1 MKLNVAASF
10 GRRVSAKTARVAAS
24 VAAMVALVLLASCG
38 GGTTTESAL
47 VPSRAIAFGDGVADV
62 GQDGGKV
69 YSVKDGSLTTWV
81 QEVAANYGVSITAQS
96 AGGQGWARGNA
107 RIALK
112 PDAAGV
118 ATTLTVNEQVD
129 AFLASNS
136 IGSNDVIFLSAG
148 TSDLLAQTAAVIA
161 GSISPD
167 QGVANMQA
175 AAKAL
180 GAIASRL
187 SDAGAKHVVVAGL
200 YDMGRSPYA
209 ASTGQTTFMAN
220 ASLAFNTA
228 LLIDMVNLGANVLYV
243 DTPYQYNLYINQP
256 SSYGFTNATTAA
268 CTTSADACT
277 PSTIVAGADYNSYV
291 FADGIYATP
300 ITQRRFGDV
309 AFSRMKSRW

>member
-10 GRRVSAKTARVAAS
+10 GRRVSTKAAS
-24 VAAMVALVLLASCG
+24 VAAIVALVLLASCG

-69 YSVKDGSLTTWV
+69 YGVKDGSSGTWV
-81 QEVAANYGVSITAQS
+81 QQAAANYGVSITAQS

-129 AFLASNS
+129 AFLSSNS

-148 TSDLLAQTAAVIA
+148 TSDVLAQTAAVIA
-161 GSISPD
+161 GSITPE
-167 QGVANMQA
+167 QGVANVQA

-180 GAIASRL
+180 GAIARRL
-187 SDAGAKHVVVAGL
+187 ADAGGKHVVLTGP

-209 ASTGQTTFMAN
+209 ASTGQVSFMTN
-220 ASLAFNTA
+220 ASSAFNIA
-228 LLIDMVNLGANVLYV
+228 LLIDIVNLGANVLYV
-243 DTPYQYNLYINQP
+243 DTEKQYNLYINQP
-256 SSYGFTNATTAA
+256 ASYGFTNSAAAA
-268 CTTSADACT
+268 CTTTADACT
-277 PSTIVAGADYNSYV
+277 PSTIAPGVDYNTYV
-291 FADGIYATP
+291 FADGIYPTP
-300 ITQRRFGDV
+300 IAQRRFGDTV
-309 AFSRMKSRW
+309 YLGMKSRW

>member
-1 MKLNVAASF
+1 MA
-10 GRRVSAKTARVAAS
+10 
-24 VAAMVALVLLASCG
+24 ALVLLASCG
-38 GGTTTESAL
+38 GGTTTESSL
-47 VPSRAIAFGDGVADV
+47 VPTRAMAFGDGVADV

-81 QEVAANYGVSITAQS
+81 QEAAADYGVSITAQS

-129 AFLASNS
+129 AFLASNT
-136 IGSNDVIFLSAG
+136 IGSSDVIFLSAG
-148 TSDLLAQTAAVIA
+148 TSDLLVQTAAVIA
-161 GSISPD
+161 GSITPD
-167 QGVANMQA
+167 QGVANVQA

-180 GAIASRL
+180 SAIARRL
-187 SDAGAKHVVVAGL
+187 ADAGAKHVVVAGL

-209 ASTGQTTFMAN
+209 ASTGQTTFMSN

-243 DTPYQYNLYINQP
+243 DAAYQYNLYINQP
-256 SSYGFTNATTAA
+256 TSYGFTNSSAAA
-268 CTTSADACT
+268 CTTTADVCT
-277 PSTIVAGADYNSYV
+277 PSTIVAGVDYNAYV
-291 FADGIYATP
+291 FADDRYLTP
-300 ITQRRFGDV
+300 IAQRRFGDV
-309 AFSRMKSRW
+309 AYSRMKSRW

>member
-10 GRRVSAKTARVAAS
+10 GRRVSAKAAS
-24 VAAMVALVLLASCG
+24 VAAITALVLLASCG
-38 GGTTTESAL
+38 GGTTTESSL

-81 QEVAANYGVSITAQS
+81 QEAAADYGVSITAQS

-107 RIALK
+107 RVALK

-118 ATTLTVNEQVD
+118 ANTLTVSEQVD

-148 TSDLLAQTAAVIA
+148 TSDLLVQTAAVIA
-161 GSISPD
+161 GSITPD
-167 QGVANMQA
+167 QGVANVQA

-180 GAIASRL
+180 SAIARRL
-187 SDAGAKHVVVAGL
+187 ADAGAKHVVVAGL

-209 ASTGQTTFMAN
+209 ASTGQTAFMSN
-220 ASLAFNTA
+220 ASLSFNTT

-243 DTPYQYNLYINQP
+243 DAAYQYNLYINQP
-256 SSYGFTNATTAA
+256 STYGFTNSTTAA
-268 CTTSADACT
+268 CTTTADACT
-277 PSTIVAGADYNSYV
+277 PSTIAAGVDYNAYV
-291 FADGIYATP
+291 FADDRYVTP
-300 ITQRRFGDV
+300 IAQRRFGDV
-309 AFSRMKSRW
+309 AYSRMKSRW